1 MKRWITIVSVL
12 VILASGIRRVFDNGL
27 HRQWPRRAARRYI
40 YSSLL
45 TSWPFPRVVVRL
57 EGGLYALA
65 LCPFGHITNAGL
77 ATNYDF
83 VQPSF
88 FTINARTRA
97 RAS

>member
-1 MKRWITIVSVL
+1 MPIYYINGVL
-12 VILASGIRRVFDNGL
+12 VILNQTAL
-27 HRQWPRRAARRYI
+27 YAAA
-40 YSSLL
+40 
-45 TSWPFPRVVVRL
+45 TAAL

-88 FTINARTRA
+88 VTINARNLSQPSPA
-97 RAS
+97 A